1 MGEFFIFIV
10 KSSICVAAFFLFYK
24 LLLSKETFH
33 RLNRILL
40 LLLVLISIVIP
51 FIKIELNTGIKPSIV
66 LTEAVY
72 NFDYSVAD
80 IPVQKTESWVLT
92 LLLIYICGVII
103 SAAYQTYS
111 LVSML
116 RLFSKS
122 SERIHKCNTT
132 IYLFDYAISPF
143 SWMNNIVISREDY
156 FADGKEIITHEM
168 EHIRLRH
175 SADLLL
181 MQLAMVF
188 QWFNPAIYL
197 IKRELQAIHE
207 FEADEA
213 VINKGID
220 AKKYQLLL
228 IKKAVG
234 SRLYS
239 AANSFNHSKLKKRI
253 TMMVKEKSPK
263 RTAFKA
269 LFVLP
274 LTLLAI
280 AAFASEKVQTK
291 VEAVSK
297 AEFSDF
303 IQKDTTK
310 KEKIVVVV
318 NESKSTDPKSKSS
331 THTIKF
337 NSSDKGFFMI
347 DGKKVSI
354 DSVQN
359 VNGKKIINYVSE
371 DGKKMKIIMM
381 DADKDEKIVKTEVIA
396 ITEGVEQNEKIEKSE
411 TIQVKLISND
421 SKVDGADT
429 TKKII
434 VYNTNKDGSKTAV
447 SPLVIFDGKEI
458 SEKELKAIDRNQI
471 DNITILKG
479 EAAIKLYQEKGKDGV
494 IIITSKKKN

>member
-1 MGEFFIFIV
+1 M
-10 KSSICVAAFFLFYK
+10 
-24 LLLSKETFH
+24 
-33 RLNRILL
+33 
-40 LLLVLISIVIP
+40 
-51 FIKIELNTGIKPSIV
+51 
-66 LTEAVY
+66 
-72 NFDYSVAD
+72 
-80 IPVQKTESWVLT
+80 
-92 LLLIYICGVII
+92 
-103 SAAYQTYS
+103 
-111 LVSML
+111 
-116 RLFSKS
+116 
-122 SERIHKCNTT
+122 
-132 IYLFDYAISPF
+132 
-143 SWMNNIVISREDY
+143 
-156 FADGKEIITHEM
+156 
-168 EHIRLRH
+168 
-175 SADLLL
+175 
-181 MQLAMVF
+181 
-188 QWFNPAIYL
+188 
-197 IKRELQAIHE
+197 
-207 FEADEA
+207 
-213 VINKGID
+213 
-220 AKKYQLLL
+220 
-228 IKKAVG
+228 
-234 SRLYS
+234 
-239 AANSFNHSKLKKRI
+239 
-253 TMMVKEKSPK
+253 
-263 RTAFKA
+263 
-269 LFVLP
+269 FVLP

-337 NSSDKGFFMI
+337 NSSDKGFFII

-381 DADKDEKIVKTEVIA
+381 DAAKDEKTVKTEVIA

-434 VYNTNKDGSKTAV
+434 VYNTNKDGSKTPV
-447 SPLVIFDGKEI
+447 YPLVIFDGKEI

-471 DNITILKG
+471 DNITVLKG

>member
-1 MGEFFIFIV
+1 
-10 KSSICVAAFFLFYK
+10 
-24 LLLSKETFH
+24 
-33 RLNRILL
+33 
-40 LLLVLISIVIP
+40 
-51 FIKIELNTGIKPSIV
+51 
-66 LTEAVY
+66 
-72 NFDYSVAD
+72 
-80 IPVQKTESWVLT
+80 
-92 LLLIYICGVII
+92 
-103 SAAYQTYS
+103 
-111 LVSML
+111 
-116 RLFSKS
+116 
-122 SERIHKCNTT
+122 
-132 IYLFDYAISPF
+132 
-143 SWMNNIVISREDY
+143 
-156 FADGKEIITHEM
+156 
-168 EHIRLRH
+168 
-175 SADLLL
+175 
-181 MQLAMVF
+181 
-188 QWFNPAIYL
+188 
-197 IKRELQAIHE
+197 
-207 FEADEA
+207 
-213 VINKGID
+213 
-220 AKKYQLLL
+220 
-228 IKKAVG
+228 
-234 SRLYS
+234 
-239 AANSFNHSKLKKRI
+239 
-253 TMMVKEKSPK
+253 MVKEKSPK

-337 NSSDKGFFMI
+337 NSSDKGFFII

-381 DADKDEKIVKTEVIA
+381 DAAKDEKTVKTEVIA

-434 VYNTNKDGSKTAV
+434 VYNTNKDGSKTPV
-447 SPLVIFDGKEI
+447 YPLVIFDGKEI

-471 DNITILKG
+471 DNITVLKG